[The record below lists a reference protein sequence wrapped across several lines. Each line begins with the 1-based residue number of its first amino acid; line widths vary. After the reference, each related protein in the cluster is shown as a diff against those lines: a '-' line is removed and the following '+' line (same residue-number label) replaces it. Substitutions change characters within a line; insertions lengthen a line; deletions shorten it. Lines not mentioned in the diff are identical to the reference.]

1 MRLRETRGVTF
12 TIIVDVIIDII
23 VDVGVNFDRES
34 SISPAWFI
42 DAIDVIKVIGL

>member
-1 MRLRETRGVTF
+1 VRLRETRGVTF
-12 TIIVDVIIDII
+12 TIIDVIIDVI

>member
-12 TIIVDVIIDII
+12 AIIDII